1 MERIYQMH
9 VVPDLIPELHPTI
22 DLRIQFPWTNGHR
35 TLSQRRREK
44 SGWYTIEPGRFLT
57 SKQVC
62 LPCIPLLFWCNLPDH
77 RFLNPPLFL
86 LSFSSPTHLSPNSP
100 ARTYQSDN
108 YFPIAVFSIL
118 GNLRFFQ
125 FHTNLVAS
133 MVF

>member
-22 DLRIQFPWTNGHR
+22 DLRVQFPWTTGHR

-62 LPCIPLLFWCNLPDH
+62 LPCSPLLFLCNLPDH
-77 RFLNPPLFL
+77 RFLNPPPLFL
-86 LSFSSPTHLSPNSP
+86 LSFSSPTHLFPNSP

-108 YFPIAVFSIL
+108 FFPIAVFSL
-118 GNLRFFQ
+118 FFQ
-125 FHTNLVAS
+125 LHTDLVAP